1 MAEGSGV
8 QPLTNLVHMNV
19 DDRIAVTIIRINAQ
33 RGDPSRNCFISN
45 TRLKQQHV
53 DHSSDTRRL
62 AVVGVKFCPRLAV
75 SAAKMTKVA

>member
-1 MAEGSGV
+1 MGSGA

-19 DDRIAVTIIRINAQ
+19 DDQIAVTIIRINAQ
-33 RGDPSRNCFISN
+33 RANSSRNCFISN

-53 DHSSDTRRL
+53 DHNSYTRRL
-62 AVVGVKFCPRLAV
+62 AVVGVKFRLRLAI